1 MWFTGVILHRNH
13 WTDASLHH
21 ACFNPAAPSE
31 QYNGGWCI
39 DCRTVLPEGG
49 FLVLAFLMKGTIS
62 ELKN

>member
-1 MWFTGVILHRNH
+1 M
-13 WTDASLHH
+13 HH